1 MDVPHGVYS
10 IISFMAAAVLV
21 VLKHFVL
28 DSRSDAIFDE
38 KLRSEK
44 ENREKL
50 EMGMRASQVVLEN
63 MRATYISRSEFSEIK
78 AEIKA
83 DIKELENRIMSAI
96 TMIKRRDE

>member
-10 IISFMAAAVLV
+10 VVSFIAAACLV
-21 VLKHFVL
+21 ILKHYIL

-38 KLRSEK
+38 KLRAEK

-50 EMGMRASQVVLEN
+50 ELGVRASQVILEN
-63 MRATYISRSEFSEIK
+63 MRATYVSRSEFSEIK
-78 AEIKA
+78 SEIKA